1 MGGMQALSKWWRS
14 LPTTSPTHHPT
25 IPPTS
30 TNPHTVT
37 HAWYTHPPTLTAVEV
52 LDSEHSTFILMPP
65 RSELVDSTPP
75 VPQLPLA
82 S

>member
-1 MGGMQALSKWWRS
+1 MHVSMVPCMEGQPFLTQACS
-14 LPTTSPTHHPT
+14 LLGLPKP
-25 IPPTS
+25 
-30 TNPHTVT
+30 NPHTVT

-52 LDSEHSTFILMPP
+52 SDSEPSTFILMP

-82 S
+82 W